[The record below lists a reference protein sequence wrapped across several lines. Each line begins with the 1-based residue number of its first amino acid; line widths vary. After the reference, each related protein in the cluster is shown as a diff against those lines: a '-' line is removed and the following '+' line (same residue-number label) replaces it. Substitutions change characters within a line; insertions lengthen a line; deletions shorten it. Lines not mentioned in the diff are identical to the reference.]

1 MCWKLWILGF
11 AFVSL
16 KQVLLLVAQ
25 IIDNNKSQDT
35 PFICLCTIG
44 FRHFPMSNRNGNL
57 KLTFGKHNLNLIST
71 LPCSSVVLYC
81 LKQLTAFLPCSV
93 PVSAFAFRLGRWFTA
108 LSYGVVPTLQ
118 NNIMPYLGAHPIRL
132 LPFNL
137 PPFHILSLRQ
147 WRNDEILYRS
157 RSPHTAYPLWSY
169 RLLAELL
176 SVPFFACYSSSL

>member
-1 MCWKLWILGF
+1 MMCWKLWILGF

-25 IIDNNKSQDT
+25 IIDNNKGQDT
-35 PFICLCTIG
+35 PLICLCAIG

-57 KLTFGKHNLNLIST
+57 KLTFGKYNLNLIST
-71 LPCSSVVLYC
+71 LPRSSVVLYC

-118 NNIMPYLGAHPIRL
+118 NNIMPYLGAHRVQL
-132 LPFNL
+132 LPCSIPPSKSLNL
-137 PPFHILSLRQ
+137 FQLKIQFVFFRHIDGEVVKTS
-147 WRNDEILYRS
+147 I
-157 RSPHTAYPLWSY
+157 
-169 RLLAELL
+169 
-176 SVPFFACYSSSL
+176 FFIS

>member
-1 MCWKLWILGF
+1 MMCWKLWILGF

-25 IIDNNKSQDT
+25 IIDNNKSLDT
-35 PFICLCTIG
+35 PLICLCAIG
-44 FRHFPMSNRNGNL
+44 FRQFPTSNRNGNL
-57 KLTFGKHNLNLIST
+57 KLTFGKYNLNLIST

-118 NNIMPYLGAHPIRL
+118 NNIMPYLGAHLIQL
-132 LPFNL
+132 LPCLCPPSFSLNL
-137 PPFHILSLRQ
+137 S
-147 WRNDEILYRS
+147 
-157 RSPHTAYPLWSY
+157 SY
-169 RLLAELL
+169 MFI
-176 SVPFFACYSSSL
+176 SYSFATSMAKW